1 MNVTQQTVRE
11 SITALDR
18 DRLTVPDW
26 ASTDLA
32 AAVLAVGNTMAE
44 AAGLYS
50 TALEWWDKMDNPSE
64 TIATL
69 AKARET
75 TQAYLTKASAAE
87 QTARE
92 TLDTVTD
99 ALASEAGGEG
109 ARRMRAVHAEIAR
122 VAAGLKAW
130 GIAPGNAE
138 RLATNESALVHAK
151 RVQASICG
159 AVSDHAL
166 DCRRGNRHRLRALS
180 GIVPA
185 PKESR
190 FVEPPPKGEA

>member
-64 TIATL
+64 TLI
-69 AKARET
+69 
-75 TQAYLTKASAAE
+75 
-87 QTARE
+87 
-92 TLDTVTD
+92 
-99 ALASEAGGEG
+99 SE
-109 ARRMRAVHAEIAR
+109 R
-122 VAAGLKAW
+122 
-130 GIAPGNAE
+130 
-138 RLATNESALVHAK
+138 
-151 RVQASICG
+151 
-159 AVSDHAL
+159 
-166 DCRRGNRHRLRALS
+166 
-180 GIVPA
+180 
-185 PKESR
+185 
-190 FVEPPPKGEA
+190 